1 MARKRTQRGRILV
14 TVVVCLLLCGVVVG
28 EFPELLTLTDNAT
41 NDFTVVRTQSMA
53 SPVLV
58 DASSYR
64 QAAEVN
70 GSVPA
75 TTVFFSYLSP
85 LQEATLI
92 PARRSALSSVLR
104 T

>member
-1 MARKRTQRGRILV
+1 MTRKRTQRGRILV
-14 TVVVCLLLCGVVVG
+14 TVVVCLLLCGVLAG

-41 NDFTVVRTQSMA
+41 NDFTVVRTQSLA

-64 QAAEVN
+64 QAAAVN
-70 GSVPA
+70 GSIPA
-75 TTVFFSYLSP
+75 TTLFISYLSAF
-85 LQEATLI
+85 QEATLI
-92 PARRSALSSVLR
+92 PARRSVLSSVLR